1 MKTTSWKA
9 ALLASAVSAG
19 LAGVANAQA
28 ADPETSAVEDV
39 VVTGR
44 RVSTA
49 AVAIGTDQTTN
60 TIAITREALLS
71 APGGISGLKML
82 ESLPGFNVQ
91 ANDALGLYEFG
102 NSVTVRAFNFQQ
114 IGFVL
119 DGVPM
124 GRSDQF
130 GGSPIFRYVENENL
144 ASVTASQGAGDVTL
158 PSYAS
163 LGPIVRYDTID
174 PAEEFGVFTGL
185 SVGSDNL
192 RRAFVRVDSGEHD
205 GWSGYASFSDFS
217 ADLWRG
223 PGDINREHAE
233 GKLRYQGPNGLEA
246 TLGVTWNDYFDF
258 DAPRYCARL
267 IAGAAGDVFG
277 RRGRGF
283 GYLDNVPTP
292 GPVGSAATP
301 NSLPATVAGVPFSNT
316 AYNQYFKQAINSR
329 TDTLIHANLSA
340 PLRDNLRVEAVAY
353 YEDKDGYG
361 VSPEA
366 YATSLSSYNNQRPF
380 VSGLTAPRGLQYG
393 LSTVEGERSGLV
405 GRAVWELGAHT
416 ITGGFWVETDD
427 YRRTQARY
435 NQVDGSPDG
444 APLLNEPVHLQRDY
458 VSTRET
464 RQLFLQDV
472 ISLLDGRLK
481 LELGVKALDIDYEI
495 SGFRNPADYNNR
507 RRPRITDSWKDRL
520 LPNVGLVWEITDTD
534 QVFAGFS
541 ENLALPRGADDI
553 FSLASPAAP
562 GPEAETS
569 ENIEVGIR
577 TNRPT
582 FNAALAIYRTRFDNR
597 LQSFASVVPG
607 STTTETFFQNVG
619 TVEAYGGE
627 FSGVWKPS
635 LFNDQIYFN
644 TNVSY
649 NISEFK
655 DNFTGFN
662 IAGNRTPD
670 SPEWVIQG
678 GVTVEPL
685 PWLVGN
691 VSVRRI
697 SERFTNFTN
706 TETTN
711 AYTVINAYIDF
722 GRDWNFGP
730 VRDVSIRL
738 NVDNLTDEDY
748 LGTINT
754 TTGASDFP
762 TVIRTTSTFRPGPR
776 RTVQISLTSSF

>member
-19 LAGVANAQA
+19 LAGAANAQS

-71 APGGISGLKML
+71 APAGISGLKML

-114 IGFVL
+114 VGFVL

-174 PAEEFGVFTGL
+174 PADDFGVFAGL
-185 SVGSDNL
+185 SAGSDNL
-192 RRAFVRVDSGEHD
+192 RRGFLRVDSGEHG
-205 GWSGYASFSDFS
+205 GWSGYASYSDFS

-233 GKLRYQGPNGLEA
+233 GKLRFQGPNRLEA
-246 TLGVTWNDYFDF
+246 NVGVIWNDYFDY
-258 DAPRYCARL
+258 DAPAITRAQYL
-267 IAGAAGDVFG
+267 GTAGDIFG
-277 RRGRGF
+277 RSGRSF
-283 GYLDNVPTP
+283 AYLDYVPTP
-292 GPVGSAATP
+292 GPVGSTATP
-301 NSLPATVAGVPFSNT
+301 TSLPATVAGIPFSNT

-329 TDTLIHANLSA
+329 TDTLIHANVSA
-340 PLRDNLRVEAVAY
+340 PLSDSFRLEAIAY
-353 YEDKDGYG
+353 YEDKEGYG

-366 YATSLSSYNNQRPF
+366 YATSLTSYNNQRLIVP
-380 VSGLTAPRGLQYG
+380 GLTAPRGLQYG

-416 ITGGFWVETDD
+416 LTGGFWIETDD

-435 NQVDGSPDG
+435 NQAGGSPDG
-444 APLLNEPVHLQRDY
+444 EPLLNEPVHLQRDY

-464 RQLFLQDV
+464 QQLFIQDV

-495 SGFRNPADYNNR
+495 SGFRNPADYINR
-507 RRPRITDSWKDRL
+507 RQPRITDRWKDRF
-520 LPNVGLVWEITDTD
+520 LPNVGLVWEVTDTE

-562 GPEAETS
+562 GPQAETS

-577 TNRPT
+577 TNRPS
-582 FNAALAIYRTRFDNR
+582 FNAAFAVYRTTFDNR
-597 LQSFASVVPG
+597 LQSFASPIPG

-619 TVEAYGGE
+619 GVEAYGAE
-627 FSGVWKPS
+627 LSGVWKPAEF
-635 LFNDQIYFN
+635 LYVNA
-644 TNVSY
+644 NVSY
-649 NISEFK
+649 NVSEFQ
-655 DNFTGFN
+655 DTFGTFA
-662 IAGNRTPD
+662 IAGNRVPD
-670 SPEWVIQG
+670 SPEWVIQA
-678 GVTVEPL
+678 GVTVEPF
-685 PWLVGN
+685 PWLVAN
-691 VSVRRI
+691 LSARHI
-697 SERFTNFTN
+697 DDRFTNFTN
-706 TETTN
+706 TETTDSYTLLN
-711 AYTVINAYIDF
+711 AYLDIGEGWT
-722 GRDWNFGP
+722 FGP
-730 VRDVSIRL
+730 VRDVSLRL

-748 LGTINT
+748 LGTIST
-754 TTGASDFP
+754 TVSTPA
-762 TVIRTTSTFRPGPR
+762 TFRPGPR
-776 RTVQISLTSSF
+776 RTVQLSLTSSF